1 MMGYKDVNKEKLIR
15 EALREKGR
23 EKLPADF
30 TMRIMEQLVHEK
42 KPVVTYK
49 PLISR
54 TGWMVIA
61 VAVIAVLGLAFFSGS
76 DTGVVNFT
84 LPELPKIKLPQ
95 FTGYSIG
102 LIFLLIL
109 VQIPLLKI
117 YHSKKLG

>member
-42 KPVVTYK
+42 KPVITYK

-54 TGWMVIA
+54 TGWMVVAAA
-61 VAVIAVLGLAFFSGS
+61 VMAVLGLAFFSGS

-84 LPELPKIKLPQ
+84 LPELPKIKLPR